1 MLRAEFRNFSELKHG
16 TMIENCI
23 MKKNK
28 SLLLIDLGGTK
39 IRYLHYHQ
47 NSEQDSHTTNSPRSQ
62 TELISFLR
70 ELYKHY
76 QSDQIYLGVPGP
88 MPLDCAKTNDIFL
101 PPLKF
106 SLNINDLTLTKPTD
120 SKLFI
125 ANDMFS
131 YAGLLKKSLKNKI
144 GVLAIGTSTGFG
156 TYKLK
161 NNELEF
167 HSFEVAHEKANR
179 YMPVKACY
187 NVNEILSGTALDTTN
202 LVNALM
208 QENIHNYNLNFT
220 FMIECFCSKIAM
232 TQGVNDIYLVGGGLL
247 KAYGKEFV
255 QSSEIKYLIINCQ
268 RLGIKLKVVSDAF
281 NYLLESAKMLKEHDS
296 NIAGTGVLGSKQY
309 GNFDF

>member
-1 MLRAEFRNFSELKHG
+1 MLRADSRNVSELKHG
-16 TMIENCI
+16 TIIENCI
-23 MKKNK
+23 MKKNR

-47 NSEQDSHTTNSPRSQ
+47 NSEPDAHTTNSPRSP

-76 QSDQIYLGVPGP
+76 PSDQIYLGVPGP

-101 PPLKF
+101 PPLNF
-106 SLNINDLTLTKPTD
+106 TVNINDLTLIKPTG

-131 YAGLLKKSLKNKI
+131 YAGILKNSLKNKI

-187 NVNEILSGTALDTTN
+187 NVNEILSGTALDTID
-202 LVNALM
+202 LVNALN
-208 QENIHNYNLNFT
+208 QDNIHNYNLDFT

-232 TQGVNDIYLVGGGLL
+232 TQGINEIYLVGGGLL
-247 KAYGKEFV
+247 KAYGEEFV
-255 QSSEIKYLIINCQ
+255 QSSELKKLSSNCQ
-268 RLGIKLKVVSDAF
+268 ILGIKLKVISDSF
-281 NYLLESAKMLKEHDS
+281 NYLLESAKILKKHDF
-296 NIAGTGVLGSKQY
+296 NMAGTGILGSKKI
-309 GNFDF
+309 